1 MVKIPRNAVEEKKPP
16 CFFQIILPGYSTE
29 HLRIPPRFIRK
40 HIVNKPSKRAT
51 LKLKQSSQFSRNV
64 EVRKSRGDVYLK
76 DGWQEFLRDACLGDK
91 EILVFVYNGNLSFNV
106 KVFDKNGCERMDFPN
121 IKTHQNPNSTR
132 STKRPRGRPRKSSIA
147 NTGMLACGWITW
159 MLQYTLLLLNLIQLM
174 IMFMM
179 LNNVCQADMLK
190 EVNEEEVYYSNNT
203 EKSTSNSTEMP
214 YGRPTKTTEENTKK
228 HTSSPTKTTSQSS
241 KRSPVGPTK
250 KTSEST
256 KRPRGRPRK
265 YPVTLKDSAGKH
277 ILNSGFDV
285 LKEVKEE
292 KEDSQESGVLFKSKL
307 QYFTSKILKLS
318 QVYVC
323 KAFYVENLSPPN
335 YDFVFLK
342 NSEGTKWYKLQSEA
356 FLLP

>member
-147 NTGMLACGWITW
+147 NT
-159 MLQYTLLLLNLIQLM
+159 
-174 IMFMM
+174 
-179 LNNVCQADMLK
+179 ADMLK

-265 YPVTLKDSAGKH
+265 YPVTLKDSAAGKH